1 MTLNEAERIIE
12 GLIFASS
19 KPISSAEIGEIVEL
33 EKEAV
38 QVIIEKLMKEKYN
51 ERSGLMIRFVAGGYQ
66 LVTRPEI
73 SPWIDRLG
81 RPVIQAPLSTASM
94 ETLAII
100 AYEQPITKSEIEKIR
115 GVRSDSALN
124 TLIDRELVTDVGRKD
139 GPGRPLLYGTTD
151 VFLEQFG
158 LDSLNSLPDKKLFED
173 EKNKS

>member
-81 RPVIQAPLSTASM
+81 RPVIQALCRLLHGNPS
-94 ETLAII
+94 
-100 AYEQPITKSEIEKIR
+100 YHRIR
-115 GVRSDSALN
+115 A
-124 TLIDRELVTDVGRKD
+124 TDHQK
-139 GPGRPLLYGTTD
+139 
-151 VFLEQFG
+151 
-158 LDSLNSLPDKKLFED
+158 
-173 EKNKS
+173 